1 MGVSVSVSGVSVPVW
16 GGRGGLCPG
25 DLCPGGSLLRWGSL
39 SRGFSVQGDLCPGGL
54 SRGVSVQGGL
64 SKGFSVLRGLSGGF
78 SVKGGSLSE
87 GSLSRGSLYGNEW
100 VVRILLECILYPSVS
115 VSV

>member
-1 MGVSVSVSGVSVPVW
+1 MWGYYRPQTKFVKVMFSQVSVCPQGGGLGLCLGSPSL

-25 DLCPGGSLLRWGSL
+25 DLCSGGSLLRWGSL
-39 SRGFSVQGDLCPGGL
+39 SRGIF
-54 SRGVSVQGGL
+54 
-64 SKGFSVLRGLSGGF
+64 VLRGLSGGF

-100 VVRILLECILYPSVS
+100 VVRILLKCILYPSVS